1 MAASAARIAEVLA
14 GLRASS
20 ARLRTGAELERGV
33 VPSGVGALDRALG
46 GGLPR
51 GRITELVG
59 ARSSGRMSLVVGALA
74 ATQRTGELVALIDAA
89 DAFDPRSAAA
99 CGVVLAR
106 TLWVRPRD
114 AATSPRDDGRYVSA
128 LQAADRVLEA
138 GGFGL
143 VVVYLCGVAG
153 RVRGEHAWARLAQR
167 AEKAR
172 AAVLLAGEHP
182 EVGSFAAVTLE
193 ARRGRA
199 VWTSLLEVAPS
210 TVTVVRSKLGVA
222 GEQVALARNVG

>member
-1 MAASAARIAEVLA
+1 MTWRSSPPARSRRPRRRRRWPASRCRSAACAEACPWRTITSSIGLPSYRIAPLETCPFVQYLLCMAASAARIAEVLA

-74 ATQRTGELVALIDAA
+74 ATQRTGELVALIDAG

-114 AATSPRDDGRYVSA
+114 AGARRDQDGRYVSA

-138 GGFGL
+138 GGF
-143 VVVYLCGVAG
+143 
-153 RVRGEHAWARLAQR
+153 
-167 AEKAR
+167 
-172 AAVLLAGEHP
+172 
-182 EVGSFAAVTLE
+182 
-193 ARRGRA
+193 
-199 VWTSLLEVAPS
+199 
-210 TVTVVRSKLGVA
+210 
-222 GEQVALARNVG
+222 